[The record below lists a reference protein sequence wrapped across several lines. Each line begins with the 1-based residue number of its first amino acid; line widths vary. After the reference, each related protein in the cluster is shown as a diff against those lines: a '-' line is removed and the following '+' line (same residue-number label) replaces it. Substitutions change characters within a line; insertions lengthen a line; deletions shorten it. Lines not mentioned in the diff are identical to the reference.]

1 MVLEATMLVLDNSE
15 WMRNGDYTPTRVGA
29 QNDAVN
35 LIFSTKTQSNPEN
48 TVGLMTM
55 AGKSPEVLVTLTNEL
70 GKILSALHSVKLSGK
85 VDFITGVQIAQLA
98 LKHRQNKNQRQ
109 RLVVFVG
116 SPIDTDE
123 KTLVKLAKKMKKNN
137 VAVDVVNFGEEGEN
151 TAKLDAFVNSVNSGD
166 NSHLVTIPPGPH
178 ILSDMLIPTPIIAGE
193 DGVPPGLAAGGTG
206 NFDFGVDPGLDPELA
221 LVSSVPLRR
230 TMRPALRISLEEE
243 KARQEAEAA
252 KAKGTATQE
261 GQASGSGS
269 AVEMAVDSGSGAG
282 AVGGDEDE
290 LQAALRMSM
299 GAPSYGILVKE
310 NWDVNMD
317 DLSEEEQIAR
327 AIAMS
332 MQGGSGGGQES
343 GEDFSQVMQDPSFL
357 TRVLDSLPG
366 VDSSD
371 PRIQSV
377 LQGKDSEK
385 KEGEEDKEKK

>member
-1 MVLEATMLVLDNSE
+1 
-15 WMRNGDYTPTRVGA
+15 
-29 QNDAVN
+29 
-35 LIFSTKTQSNPEN
+35 
-48 TVGLMTM
+48 
-55 AGKSPEVLVTLTNEL
+55 
-70 GKILSALHSVKLSGK
+70 
-85 VDFITGVQIAQLA
+85 
-98 LKHRQNKNQRQ
+98 
-109 RLVVFVG
+109 
-116 SPIDTDE
+116 
-123 KTLVKLAKKMKKNN
+123 
-137 VAVDVVNFGEEGEN
+137 
-151 TAKLDAFVNSVNSGD
+151 
-166 NSHLVTIPPGPH
+166 
-178 ILSDMLIPTPIIAGE
+178 MLIPTPIIAGE

-230 TMRPALRISLEEE
+230 TMRPVSGLWALQFLSENSSSNQTLASYHTCIIGPAYFSGGGESPTGGRSGQGQGHGHAGGPGLRKRQRRRDGGRFRQWRWCGGRRRGRAPGGVEDVDGRPSSGGFCVEREEE
-243 KARQEAEAA
+243 RMMNGFAGHGECIVLI
-252 KAKGTATQE
+252 E
-261 GQASGSGS
+261 GSLD
-269 AVEMAVDSGSGAG
+269 AVVELWDSGEGELG
-282 AVGGDEDE
+282 TFMMRDE
-290 LQAALRMSM
+290 
-299 GAPSYGILVKE
+299 
-310 NWDVNMD
+310 DVNMD